1 MLDRLNAAG
10 RREVSVFP
18 TVRVLLC
25 LAAMLVIS
33 ACSAGNQ
40 PEFEPIEEEMV
51 VVPVEPEIEAPGL
64 DPNRDLN
71 EEEPAV
77 PILTEED
84 KTVMAYLR
92 ERGLQVRAAER
103 GLIITLPDL
112 FFQFG
117 SSKLTGS
124 ARKRVRDI
132 ADVLNREAR
141 GRRLTV
147 EGHTDAI
154 GAELYNQ
161 ALSERRARSVFRLL
175 ADYGIAEALIV
186 WKGYGSRFPIVPNEH
201 EDGSDDPEGRAHNRR
216 VEIIIEY

>member
-1 MLDRLNAAG
+1 MLDRMIVA
-10 RREVSVFP
+10 RRRVGSVFP
-18 TVRVLLC
+18 APRVLLC
-25 LAAMLVIS
+25 LTAVLAFS

-40 PEFEPIEEEMV
+40 PDFEPIEEEVV
-51 VVPVEPEIEAPGL
+51 VVPFEPEFEAPAL

-77 PILTEED
+77 PLLTEED
-84 KTVMAYLR
+84 EHVMAYLR

-141 GRRLTV
+141 GRRLIV

-216 VEIIIEY
+216 VEIVIEY